1 MTLDPALPDEQP
13 EHPRR
18 SWVWLIYLVAALA
31 LVGAIAW
38 ATLGEFNRNPARS
51 ATADLGQYGL
61 VTVQL
66 STNPYPPKPTGT
78 VQLSLMPMDQRRRT
92 VPLDAVAFEY
102 GREGYDQAV
111 GSGAAQAMA
120 DGSGMFMAMAQ
131 LPTVGNWWVRVKLSK
146 GGAQGEVRFTIYV
159 TPAQ

>member
-1 MTLDPALPDEQP
+1 MTTDPSQPDAQP
-13 EHPRR
+13 ERPKR
-18 SWVWLIYLVAALA
+18 SWGWLFYVVAALA

-38 ATLGEFNRNPARS
+38 ATLGEINRNPARD
-51 ATADLGQYGL
+51 ATADLGPYGL
-61 VTVQL
+61 VTIQL
-66 STNPYPPKPTGT
+66 TTNPNPPKPTGT

-102 GREGYDQAV
+102 GREGSDQAV

-131 LPTVGNWWVRVKLSK
+131 LPTVGNWWVRVRLSK
-146 GGAQGEVRFTIYV
+146 GGTQGEVRFTIYV